1 MHTIKIRICFILAL
15 ITAAAGVGRA
25 DAQDFL
31 NQDWVLNPKLS
42 HVYME
47 TDKLNSVIE
56 KRPFTTVEGS
66 VSKNGDA
73 TVRIDLASLET
84 GIDLRNVRMRFLLFE
99 TYKFPYAEISAKLDK
114 GKLREL
120 ATKTSM
126 TYPLT
131 LKVSMHGIVSELKTD
146 VLVTRTS
153 DSTATV
159 ATVKPIVVTAES
171 FGFTKN
177 VAKLADSVGGI
188 RIAPAASVTFDL
200 VFATGKLKPEIE
212 AAQSKDKTE
221 QEAKVISNEGC
232 ETRFS
237 VISQTG
243 AIYFKTGSA
252 ELDRESE
259 PLLDSGADIAKR
271 CPSVKFEVVG
281 YTDNVGG
288 RRFNQRLSEQR
299 AKSVVDYLIAK
310 GVGAARIRS
319 AGYGKS
325 HPVAPND
332 TEANRAK
339 NRRIEFKVKKD

>member
-1 MHTIKIRICFILAL
+1 
-15 ITAAAGVGRA
+15 
-25 DAQDFL
+25 
-31 NQDWVLNPKLS
+31 
-42 HVYME
+42 
-47 TDKLNSVIE
+47 
-56 KRPFTTVEGS
+56 
-66 VSKNGDA
+66 
-73 TVRIDLASLET
+73 
-84 GIDLRNVRMRFLLFE
+84 LFE
-99 TYKFPYAEISAKLDK
+99 TYKFPYADISAKLDK
-114 GKLREL
+114 AKLREL
-120 ATKTSM
+120 ATKTNV
-126 TYPLT
+126 TFPLT
-131 LKVSMHGIVSELKTD
+131 LKVSMHGIVNELKTD
-146 VLVTRTS
+146 VLVTRTG
-153 DSTATV
+153 DATITV
-159 ATVKPIVVTAES
+159 ATVKPIVVTADS

-177 VAKLADSVGGI
+177 VAKLADAMGGI

-200 VFATGKLKPEIE
+200 TFATGNLKPEIE
-212 AAQSKDKTE
+212 AARTKTKAE

-271 CPSVKFEVVG
+271 CPSVKFEVDG
-281 YTDNVGG
+281 YTDDVGG
-288 RRFNQRLSEQR
+288 RHFNQRLSEQR

-319 AGYGKS
+319 AGYGES

-332 TEANRAK
+332 TEANKAK